1 MLYIYIYTYILK
13 KKKREPN
20 QNHYSLLNYLYWVWE
35 VFFNLVKKKII
46 ITVDHVYSLGMLTEP
61 FSIYFNDATFVGMI
75 EKFKYFEMF

>member
-1 MLYIYIYTYILK
+1 MLYIYKYIYTYIL
-13 KKKREPN
+13 REPN
-20 QNHYSLLNYLYWVWE
+20 QNPYSLLNYLYWVWE

-61 FSIYFNDATFVGMI
+61 FSIYFSNATFVGMI